1 MQDIKI
7 ITRYNFTAINGRW
20 LEIIMSY
27 ALDEILTLKEV
38 AQALRLDPRTVK
50 EVAFALGSGLINCQ
64 KGKKFLLSA

>member
-1 MQDIKI
+1 
-7 ITRYNFTAINGRW
+7 
-20 LEIIMSY
+20 MSY